1 MSGSFGQKAERVT
14 ATVRLGF
21 VTLLAVVC
29 VAGGAVPAG
38 AQPGDTGWTVSL
50 VVGSLFGGDLETGE
64 RERTYGGA
72 VGLGVG
78 HGVSLE
84 VEVAGSELQQ
94 FGDIELLI
102 GTGSLLYHPFTTG
115 RLTPYGLLGGSL
127 ARLSTGRVDAETQVE
142 LAIDAGGGF
151 WLRVA
156 GPLALRADI
165 RFIHID
171 NAPNFW
177 RAVAGITIAP

>member
-1 MSGSFGQKAERVT
+1 MT

-29 VAGGAVPAG
+29 VAGAAVPAR

-72 VGLGVG
+72 VGLEVG
-78 HGVSLE
+78 RGVSLE
-84 VEVAGSELQQ
+84 VEVAAGSELQQ

-115 RLTPYGLLGGSL
+115 RLTPYGLLGASL
-127 ARLSTGRVDAETQVE
+127 ARLSTGRADTETQVE
-142 LAIDAGGGF
+142 LAVDVGGGF
-151 WLRVA
+151 WLWVA
-156 GPLALRADI
+156 GPLALRGDI

>member
-1 MSGSFGQKAERVT
+1 MT

-38 AQPGDTGWTVSL
+38 AQPGDTGWTLSL
-50 VVGSLFGGDLETGE
+50 VAGTLFGGDLETGE

-78 HGVSLE
+78 RGVSLE
-84 VEVAGSELQQ
+84 VEVAAVSELRQ

-102 GTGSLLYHPFTTG
+102 GTGSLLYHPFTAG
-115 RLTPYGLLGGSL
+115 RLTPYVLFGASL
-127 ARLSTGRVDAETQVE
+127 ARLSSGRADTETEVE
-142 LAIDAGGGF
+142 LAVDLGGGF